1 MDTIAHMGVVT
12 ILEVCLDYYSEHLS
26 DKLPFRHMSTLTLR
40 QNIHQAVSS

>member
-26 DKLPFRHMSTLTLR
+26 DKLLLDICPH
-40 QNIHQAVSS
+40 